1 MGSHGPGCGAI
12 PNAPR
17 LVLLVF
23 PFLEGRPLDHDSG
36 RRACVSRKAETCSCE
51 RCSDVPT
58 IQLKITPAGMGLQV
72 RAPDRRDQ
80 HHLGPAGN
88 ADTWASPETQWIRNP
103 GAAAQRALT
112 PARVGRPRTCGWRSS
127 ASLRAPVQRRR
138 GQITRT
144 LRGERSGAGG
154 DRRLWPSPDPGF
166 Y

>member
-1 MGSHGPGCGAI
+1 M
-12 PNAPR
+12 
-17 LVLLVF
+17 
-23 PFLEGRPLDHDSG
+23 
-36 RRACVSRKAETCSCE
+36 
-51 RCSDVPT
+51 PT

-112 PARVGRPRTCGWRSS
+112 PAQVGRPRTCGWCSS

-154 DRRLWPSPDPGF
+154 DRRLQPSPDPFFFTDGGGGTDGTLSSLTDEGELDGVEMLNDAIGTRRHSVVVQVHREET
-166 Y
+166 